1 MAVVSDKRS
10 ELKQAIWSLRRI
22 FLVAAAFSCV
32 VNVLMLAPSL
42 YMMQVYDR
50 VLTSQNEMTL
60 LVVTLLILG
69 VFSLL
74 GGLEWVRGQLLV
86 RSSAQLDRQLSD
98 RVFNAAFDARLHGR
112 GLSPGQALAD
122 LAGLRQFLGGSGIIA
137 FFDLPWIPVYL
148 VVITLL
154 NPLLGLFALVG
165 GLFLL
170 ALTWLTERA
179 TQQPLAAAGTAAI
192 QAGNFANANL
202 KNAEVI
208 EGMGM
213 LAAIRGR
220 WFDKHRIGLLRQQE
234 ASDRASVIGAFT
246 RFVRLAQ
253 QSLVLGL
260 GALLVIEGE
269 LSSGGM
275 IAASIL
281 MGRVLAPVE
290 QVIGAWKS
298 LVAARTSYERLQKM
312 LEAFPVRAERMP
324 LPPPTGQVRLEN
336 LLAQAPGTQRPILRI
351 PLAEMGRGEIVG
363 VIGPSASG
371 KSTLAR
377 VLMGIW
383 PLAAGTVRLDGA
395 DIASWDRGTL
405 GPFVG
410 YLPQDVE
417 LFEGTIAENIA
428 RFGPVDPQKVVRAAE
443 QAGIHEMILRFPNGY
458 DTAIGP
464 DGEFLS
470 GGQRQR
476 IALAR
481 ALYGEPVFLVL
492 DEPNS
497 SLDDAGEKA
506 LLRAVADLKARA
518 ATVVLISHRTSI
530 IAVVDKLLVLKDGM
544 IHAYGPRTE
553 VLRTLNEAARAAL
566 PANGGAAA

>member
-1 MAVVSDKRS
+1 MWFKQAGS
-10 ELKQAIWSLRRI
+10 ELGDLIWSMRRI
-22 FLVAAAFSCV
+22 FLAAAGFSCV
-32 VNVLMLAPSL
+32 INLLMLAPSL

-60 LVVTLLILG
+60 LVISLLILA
-69 VFSLL
+69 VFLLL
-74 GGLEWVRGQLLV
+74 GGLEWVRGQLLI
-86 RSSAQLDRQLSD
+86 RSSARLDGRLSG
-98 RVFNAAFDARLHGR
+98 RVFTASFEARLRGA

-122 LAGLRQFLGGSGIIA
+122 LATVRQFLAGSGVVA
-137 FFDLPWIPVYL
+137 FFDLPWIPIYL
-148 VVITLL
+148 IVIALL
-154 NPLLGLFALVG
+154 HPWLGLFALVG
-165 GLFLL
+165 GAFLL
-170 ALTWLTERA
+170 ALTWLTEWA
-179 TQQPLAAAGTAAI
+179 TQRPLSAAGAAAI
-192 QAGNFANANL
+192 QSSNFANANL
-202 KNAEVI
+202 RNAEVI

-213 LAAIRGR
+213 LPAIRAR
-220 WFDKHRIGLLRQQE
+220 WSAKHQAGLLQQE
-234 ASDRASVIGAFT
+234 LASDRSGAIGAFT

-260 GALLVIEGE
+260 GALLVIKGE

-298 LVAARTSYERLQKM
+298 LISARAAYGRLGAI
-312 LEAFPVRAERMP
+312 LAAFPLRPQRMA
-324 LPPPTGQVRLEN
+324 LPAPTGQLRLEN
-336 LLAQAPGTQRPILRI
+336 LVAQVPDSQRVILRI
-351 PLAEMGRGEIVG
+351 PLAEIARGEVIG

-377 VLMGIW
+377 VLMGVW
-383 PLAAGTVRLDGA
+383 PLASGVVRLDGA
-395 DIASWDRGTL
+395 DINSWDRETL

-417 LFEGTIAENIA
+417 LFDGSIAENIA
-428 RFGPVDPQKVVRAAE
+428 RFGPVEPEKVVRAAE
-443 QAGIHEMILRFPNGY
+443 QAGIHEMILRFAEGY

-464 DGEFLS
+464 DGQFLS

-481 ALYGEPVFLVL
+481 ALYGDPVLLVL
-492 DEPNS
+492 DEPNA

-506 LLRAVADLKARA
+506 LLRAVAALKARS
-518 ATVVLISHRTSI
+518 ATVLLISHRTSI
-530 IAVVDKLLVLKDGM
+530 IAVVDKLMVLREGM
-544 IHAYGPRTE
+544 IHAFGPRAE
-553 VLRTLNEAARAAL
+553 VLKALGEAGR
-566 PANGGAAA
+566 PASLETGKEAV

>member
-10 ELKQAIWSLRRI
+10 ELKEAIWSLRRI
-22 FLVAAAFSCV
+22 FFVAAAFSCV

-60 LVVTLLILG
+60 LVITLLILG
-69 VFSLL
+69 IFSLL

-98 RVFNAAFDARLHGR
+98 RVFTASFDARLHGR

-122 LAGLRQFLGGSGIIA
+122 LAGLRQFLAGSGIIA

-154 NPLLGLFALVG
+154 HPLLGVFALVG

-179 TQQPLAAAGTAAI
+179 TQRPLSAASVSSI
-192 QAGNFANANL
+192 QASNFANANL

-213 LAAIRGR
+213 LKAIRAR
-220 WFDKHRIGLLRQQE
+220 WFDKHRAGLLQQQQ

-298 LVAARTSYERLQKM
+298 LISARASYERLQKM
-312 LEAFPVRAERMP
+312 LEAFPLRPPRMP
-324 LPPPTGQVRLEN
+324 LPPPTGQLRLEN
-336 LLAQAPGTQRPILRI
+336 LLAQAPGSQRPILRI
-351 PLAEMGRGEIVG
+351 ALAEVERGDVVG

-395 DIASWDRGTL
+395 DIASWDRETL

-417 LFEGTIAENIA
+417 LFDGTIAENIA
-428 RFGPVDPQKVVRAAE
+428 RFGPVVPEKVVRAAE

-458 DTAIGP
+458 DTTVGP

-481 ALYGEPVFLVL
+481 ALYGEPVFVVL

-544 IHAYGPRTE
+544 IHAFGPRAE
-553 VLRTLNEAARAAL
+553 VLRALNEAARSAQPLTGEA
-566 PANGGAAA
+566 GA